1 VTRTLTAAFLALL
14 VVLAA
19 APSSRSSDIQQ
30 MNYQF
35 SYEGAARQRA
45 PQPVHVICDKCPP
58 ITGVAIA
65 QRESMPVAVRFSED
79 IMPAEPPRPME
90 PRETTVHFAK
100 NSYALNSPEKA
111 KLAAF
116 SQIAHEILSK
126 EKNATVSVRGYTC
139 DLGDKRTNDRLA
151 RKRAATVGKFMIK
164 KGVRPGSVTGEG
176 KCCYLTQDPSQRFVN
191 RRVTVSIAD
200 KGDKK

>member
-1 VTRTLTAAFLALL
+1 MTRTPTAVFLALL

-35 SYEGAARQRA
+35 SYEGAARQLA

-58 ITGVAIA
+58 ITGVTIA

-79 IMPAEPPRPME
+79 IMPAEPARPME

-100 NSYALNSPEKA
+100 NSYVLNSPEKA
-111 KLAAF
+111 RLAAF
-116 SQIAHEILSK
+116 SRTAHEILSK
-126 EKNATVSVRGYTC
+126 EKGAAVTVEGYTC
-139 DLGDKRTNDRLA
+139 DLGTKRTNDRLA
-151 RKRAATVGKFMIK
+151 RKRAAAVGKLMIK
-164 KGVRPGSVTGEG
+164 EGVRPDSVTGKG
-176 KCCYLTQDPSQRFVN
+176 KCCYLTQDPSQRHVN

-200 KGDKK
+200 KGGKK